1 MDSDFMDARDLGPRQ
16 LDALREV
23 ANIGAGHAATAL
35 SQMVNTRIM
44 VDIPE
49 IKIVRIEDV
58 GELLGPPDEIVS
70 AVMMQLLGD
79 VTGRTVQIFPWRTA
93 VQLAGA
99 LMGREPT
106 TRVEDFGEIEQS
118 ALREV
123 GNILVGAY
131 INALS
136 EFMGLM
142 LIMSPPSIAID
153 TAQAVLTTS
162 YLNFGD
168 QHDYVFAVNTR
179 LGMDEHTDLG
189 AHFLLLPDDA
199 SLKVILRALRIG

>member
-1 MDSDFMDARDLGPRQ
+1 MDARDLGPRQ

-35 SQMVNTRIM
+35 SQMVQQRIM

-49 IKIVRIEDV
+49 IKIVRLEDV
-58 GELLGPPDEIVS
+58 GEMLGPPDEIVS

-79 VTGRTVQIFPWRTA
+79 VTGRTIQIFPWRTA
-93 VQLAGA
+93 VQLTSK
-99 LMGREPT
+99 LLSRESSMAP
-106 TRVEDFGEIEQS
+106 EDFGELEQS
-118 ALREV
+118 ALKEV
-123 GNILVGAY
+123 SNILVGAY
-131 INALS
+131 VNALS

-142 LIMSPPSIAID
+142 LIMSPPALAID

-162 YLNFGD
+162 YLNFGEH
-168 QHDYVFAVNTR
+168 QEYVFAVNTR
-179 LGMDEHTDLG
+179 LGMDSNTELG
-189 AHFLLLPDDA
+189 AHFLLLPDEA

>member
-1 MDSDFMDARDLGPRQ
+1 MDARDLGPRQ

-35 SQMVNTRIM
+35 SQMVNARIM

-49 IKIVRIEDV
+49 IRIVKLEDV
-58 GELLGPPDEIVS
+58 GELLGAPDEIVS

-79 VTGRTVQIFPWRTA
+79 VTGRTIQIFPWSTA
-93 VQLAGA
+93 VKLTGVLLKRDATA
-99 LMGREPT
+99 RP
-106 TRVEDFGEIEQS
+106 EDFGEVEQS
-118 ALREV
+118 ALKEV

-162 YLNFGD
+162 YLNFGEHD
-168 QHDYVFAVNTR
+168 DYVFAVNTR

>member
-1 MDSDFMDARDLGPRQ
+1 MDPRDLGPRQ

-49 IKIVRIEDV
+49 IQIVRVEDV
-58 GELLGPPDEIVS
+58 GELLGKPDDIVS
-70 AVMMQLLGD
+70 AVVMQLLGD

-93 VQLAGA
+93 VQLTSM
-99 LMGREPT
+99 LLDRDDDL
-106 TRVEDFGEIEQS
+106 TRPEEFGEVEQS
-118 ALREV
+118 TLKEV

-131 INALS
+131 VNALS

-142 LIMSPPSIAID
+142 LIMSPPAIAID
-153 TAQAVLTTS
+153 TAQAILTTAS
-162 YLNFGD
+162 LNFGE
-168 QHDYVFAVNTR
+168 QHDYVVVINTR
-179 LGMDEHTDLG
+179 LGMDNHTELG
-189 AHFLLLPDDA
+189 AHFLLLPDEA
-199 SLKVILRALRIG
+199 SLKVILRTLRIG

>member
-1 MDSDFMDARDLGPRQ
+1 MDARDLGPRQ

-49 IKIVRIEDV
+49 IKIVKLEDV

-70 AVMMQLLGD
+70 ACMMQLLGD

-93 VQLAGA
+93 VQLTSV
-99 LMGREPT
+99 LLEHPDSDKRP
-106 TRVEDFGEIEQS
+106 EDFGEAEQS
-118 ALREV
+118 ALREISNV
-123 GNILVGAY
+123 LVGAY

-168 QHDYVFAVNTR
+168 HHDYVFAVNTR
-179 LGMDEHTDLG
+179 LGMDTNTDLG

>member
-1 MDSDFMDARDLGPRQ
+1 MDARDLGPRQ

-35 SQMVNTRIM
+35 SQMVNQRIM

-49 IKIVRIEDV
+49 IKIVRLEDV
-58 GELLGPPDEIVS
+58 GEIVGAPDEIVS

-93 VQLAGA
+93 VQLTSKLLSRTDANS
-99 LMGREPT
+99 P
-106 TRVEDFGEIEQS
+106 EDFGELEQS
-118 ALREV
+118 ALKEV
-123 GNILVGAY
+123 SNILVGAY

-142 LIMSPPSIAID
+142 LIMSPPAIAID

-168 QHDYVFAVNTR
+168 HQDYVFAVNTR
-179 LGMDEHTDLG
+179 LGMDSNTELG

>member
-1 MDSDFMDARDLGPRQ
+1 MDARDLGPRQ
-16 LDALREV
+16 LDALKEV

-49 IKIVRIEDV
+49 IKIVRFEDV
-58 GELLGPPDEIVS
+58 GELLGSPDEVVS

-79 VTGRTVQIFPWRTA
+79 VTGRTDQVFPWRTA
-93 VQLAGA
+93 VQLTSV
-99 LMGREPT
+99 LLRRDNEMRP
-106 TRVEDFGEIEQS
+106 EDFGEIEQS

-168 QHDYVFAVNTR
+168 HQEYVFAVNTR

>member
-1 MDSDFMDARDLGPRQ
+1 MDARDLGPRQ

-49 IKIVRIEDV
+49 IKIVKLEDV
-58 GELLGPPDEIVS
+58 GELIGKPDEIVS

-93 VQLAGA
+93 VQLTSVLLNRQGSD
-99 LMGREPT
+99 RP
-106 TRVEDFGEIEQS
+106 EDFGEVEQS
-118 ALREV
+118 ALREIS
-123 GNILVGAY
+123 NILVGAY

-162 YLNFGD
+162 YLNFGEH
-168 QHDYVFAVNTR
+168 HDYVFAVNTR
-179 LGMDEHTDLG
+179 LGMDTNTDLG

>member
-1 MDSDFMDARDLGPRQ
+1 MDARDLGPRQ

-35 SQMVNTRIM
+35 SQMVQQRIM

-49 IKIVRIEDV
+49 IKIVRLEDV
-58 GELLGPPDEIVS
+58 GEMLGAPDEIVS

-79 VTGRTVQIFPWRTA
+79 VTGRTIQIFPWRTA
-93 VQLAGA
+93 VQLTSK
-99 LMGREPT
+99 LLSRETSTAP
-106 TRVEDFGEIEQS
+106 EDFGELEQS
-118 ALREV
+118 ALKEV
-123 GNILVGAY
+123 SNILVGAY

-142 LIMSPPSIAID
+142 LIMSPPALAID
-153 TAQAVLTTS
+153 TAQAVLSTS
-162 YLNFGD
+162 YLNFGE
-168 QHDYVFAVNTR
+168 HEDYVFAVNTR
-179 LGMDEHTDLG
+179 LGMDSNTELG

>member
-1 MDSDFMDARDLGPRQ
+1 MDARDLGPRQ

-49 IKIVRIEDV
+49 IKVVPIEDV
-58 GELLGPPDEIVS
+58 GELIGAPDQIVS
-70 AVMMQLLGD
+70 AVVMQLLGD
-79 VTGRTVQIFPWRTA
+79 VTGRTLQIFPWRTA
-93 VQLAGA
+93 VRLTSVLLNRGHIDQP
-99 LMGREPT
+99 E
-106 TRVEDFGEIEQS
+106 EFGEVEQS
-118 ALREV
+118 TLKEV

-142 LIMSPPSIAID
+142 LFMSPPAIAID

-162 YLNFGD
+162 SLNFGN

-179 LGMDEHTDLG
+179 LGMDDSTELG
-189 AHFLLLPDDA
+189 GYFLLLPDDA

>member
-1 MDSDFMDARDLGPRQ
+1 MDARDLGPRQ

-35 SQMVNTRIM
+35 SQMVNQKIM

-49 IKIVRIEDV
+49 IKIVRLEDV
-58 GELLGPPDEIVS
+58 GELVGAPDEIVS

-93 VQLAGA
+93 VQLTSTLLRRNNAG
-99 LMGREPT
+99 GP
-106 TRVEDFGEIEQS
+106 EDFGELEQS
-118 ALREV
+118 ALKEV

-142 LIMSPPSIAID
+142 LIMSPPAIAID

-162 YLNFGD
+162 YLNFGEH
-168 QHDYVFAVNTR
+168 HDYVFAVNTR
-179 LGMDEHTDLG
+179 LGMDNNTDLG

>member
-1 MDSDFMDARDLGPRQ
+1 MDARDLGPRQ
-16 LDALREV
+16 LDALKEV

-49 IKIVRIEDV
+49 IKIVKFEDV
-58 GELLGPPDEIVS
+58 GELIGAPDEVCS

-79 VTGRTVQIFPWRTA
+79 VTGRTLQIFPWRTA
-93 VQLAGA
+93 VQLTST
-99 LMGREPT
+99 LLQRDVRERP
-106 TRVEDFGEIEQS
+106 EEFGELEQS

-162 YLNFGD
+162 YLNFGEH
-168 QHDYVFAVNTR
+168 QDYVFAVNTR
-179 LGMDEHTDLG
+179 LGMDKHTDLG

-199 SLKVILRALRIG
+199 SLKVILRALRMG

>member
-1 MDSDFMDARDLGPRQ
+1 MDARDLGPRQ
-16 LDALREV
+16 LDALKEV

-35 SQMVNTRIM
+35 SQMVNQRIM

-49 IKIVRIEDV
+49 IKIVKFEDV
-58 GELLGPPDEIVS
+58 GELLGKPDEIVS

-79 VTGRTVQIFPWRTA
+79 VTGRTVQVFPWRTA
-93 VQLAGA
+93 VQLTSV
-99 LMGREPT
+99 LLRRDLEMRP
-106 TRVEDFGEIEQS
+106 EDFGEVEQS

-142 LIMSPPSIAID
+142 LIMSPPAIAID

-162 YLNFGD
+162 YLNFGEH
-168 QHDYVFAVNTR
+168 QEYVFAVNVR

>member
-1 MDSDFMDARDLGPRQ
+1 MDARDLGPRQ

-49 IKIVRIEDV
+49 IKIVRFADV
-58 GELLGPPDEIVS
+58 GALLGAPDEVVS

-93 VQLAGA
+93 VKLTSVLLQQKGVAA
-99 LMGREPT
+99 P
-106 TRVEDFGEIEQS
+106 EDFGEVEQS
-118 ALREV
+118 ALKEV

-142 LIMSPPSIAID
+142 LIMSPPAIAID

-162 YLNFGD
+162 YLNFGE
-168 QHDYVFAVNTR
+168 HEEYVFAVNTR

>member
-1 MDSDFMDARDLGPRQ
+1 MDARDLGPRQ

-49 IKIVRIEDV
+49 IKIVKLADV
-58 GELLGPPDEIVS
+58 GALIGEPDEVVS

-93 VQLAGA
+93 VKLTSVLLQRTGVS
-99 LMGREPT
+99 RP
-106 TRVEDFGEIEQS
+106 EDFGELEQS
-118 ALREV
+118 ALKEV

-142 LIMSPPSIAID
+142 LIMSPPAIAID

-162 YLNFGD
+162 YLNFGE
-168 QHDYVFAVNTR
+168 HHEYVFAVNTR

>member
-1 MDSDFMDARDLGPRQ
+1 MDARDLGPRQ

-35 SQMVNTRIM
+35 SQMVDKKIM

-49 IKIVRIEDV
+49 IKIVRLEDV
-58 GELLGPPDEIVS
+58 GEIVGKPDEIVS

-93 VQLAGA
+93 VQLTSTLLRRDQAG
-99 LMGREPT
+99 GP
-106 TRVEDFGEIEQS
+106 EDFGELEQS
-118 ALREV
+118 ALKEV

-142 LIMSPPSIAID
+142 LIMSPPAIAID

-162 YLNFGD
+162 YLNFGEH
-168 QHDYVFAVNTR
+168 QDYVFAVNTR
-179 LGMDEHTDLG
+179 LGMDTNTDLG

>member
-1 MDSDFMDARDLGPRQ
+1 
-16 LDALREV
+16 
-23 ANIGAGHAATAL
+23 
-35 SQMVNTRIM
+35 M

-49 IKIVRIEDV
+49 IKIVRLEDV
-58 GELLGPPDEIVS
+58 GEILGSPDEIVS

-93 VQLAGA
+93 VRLTSQLLSKESGP
-99 LMGREPT
+99 EP
-106 TRVEDFGEIEQS
+106 EDFGELEQS
-118 ALREV
+118 ALKEV

-142 LIMSPPSIAID
+142 LIISPPAIAID

-162 YLNFGD
+162 YLNFGEH
-168 QHDYVFAVNTR
+168 HDYVFAVTTR
-179 LGMDEHTDLG
+179 LGMDANTELG

>member
-1 MDSDFMDARDLGPRQ
+1 MDARDLGPRQ

-35 SQMVNTRIM
+35 SQMVNQKIM

-49 IKIVRIEDV
+49 IKVVRIEDV
-58 GELLGPPDEIVS
+58 GEILGQPDEIVS

-79 VTGRTVQIFPWRTA
+79 VTGRTIQVFPWRTA
-93 VQLAGA
+93 VQLTST
-99 LMGREPT
+99 LLHRELDTNP
-106 TRVEDFGEIEQS
+106 EDFGELEQS
-118 ALREV
+118 ALKEV

-131 INALS
+131 VNALS

-142 LIMSPPSIAID
+142 LIMSPPAIAID

-162 YLNFGD
+162 YLNFGEHTD
-168 QHDYVFAVNTR
+168 FVFSVNTR
-179 LGMDEHTDLG
+179 LGMDSNTDLG

-199 SLKVILRALRIG
+199 SLKVILRALRIA

>member
-1 MDSDFMDARDLGPRQ
+1 MDARDLGPRQ
-16 LDALREV
+16 LDALKEV

-49 IKIVRIEDV
+49 IRIVKLEDV

-93 VQLAGA
+93 VQLTSV
-99 LMGREPT
+99 LMEHPASERP
-106 TRVEDFGEIEQS
+106 EDFGEAEQS
-118 ALREV
+118 ALREISNV
-123 GNILVGAY
+123 LVGAY

-153 TAQAVLTTS
+153 TAHAVLTTS

-168 QHDYVFAVNTR
+168 HQDYVFAVNTR
-179 LGMDEHTDLG
+179 LGMDTNTDLG
-189 AHFLLLPDDA
+189 AHFLLLPDHA

>member
-1 MDSDFMDARDLGPRQ
+1 MDARDLGPRQ

-35 SQMVNTRIM
+35 SQMVQQRIM

-49 IKIVRIEDV
+49 IKIVRLEDV
-58 GELLGPPDEIVS
+58 GEMLGPPDEIVS

-79 VTGRTVQIFPWRTA
+79 VTGRTIQIFPWRTA
-93 VQLAGA
+93 VQLTSK
-99 LMGREPT
+99 LLSRESSMNP
-106 TRVEDFGEIEQS
+106 EDFGELEQS
-118 ALREV
+118 ALKEV
-123 GNILVGAY
+123 SNILVGAY
-131 INALS
+131 VNALS

-142 LIMSPPSIAID
+142 LIMSPPALAID

-162 YLNFGD
+162 YLNFGEH
-168 QHDYVFAVNTR
+168 HDYVFAVNTR
-179 LGMDEHTDLG
+179 LGMDSNTDLG

>member
-1 MDSDFMDARDLGPRQ
+1 MDVRDLAPRQ
-16 LDALREV
+16 IDALREV

-35 SQMVNTRIM
+35 SQMVNARIM

-49 IKIVRIEDV
+49 IKIVRMEDV
-58 GELLGPPDEIVS
+58 GEIIGEPDQIVS

-79 VTGRTVQIFPWRTA
+79 VTGRTIQIFPWRTA
-93 VQLAGA
+93 VQLTSTLLQRSASEA
-99 LMGREPT
+99 P
-106 TRVEDFGEIEQS
+106 EDFGEAEQS
-118 ALREV
+118 ALKEV
-123 GNILVGAY
+123 SNILVGAY

-142 LIMSPPSIAID
+142 LIMSPPAIAID

-162 YLNFGD
+162 YLNFGE
-168 QHDYVFAVNTR
+168 HHEYVVSVNTR
-179 LGMDEHTDLG
+179 LTMDAAGDLG

-199 SLKVILRALRIG
+199 SLKVILRALRVG

>member
-1 MDSDFMDARDLGPRQ
+1 
-16 LDALREV
+16 
-23 ANIGAGHAATAL
+23 
-35 SQMVNTRIM
+35 MVNTRIM

-49 IKIVRIEDV
+49 IKVVKLEDV
-58 GELLGPPDEIVS
+58 GELIGRPDEIVS

-79 VTGRTVQIFPWRTA
+79 ITGRTVQIFPWKTA
-93 VQLAGA
+93 VQLTSVLLRGEKVAK
-99 LMGREPT
+99 P
-106 TRVEDFGEIEQS
+106 EDFGELEQS

-136 EFMGLM
+136 ELMGLM
-142 LIMSPPSIAID
+142 LIMSPPAITID

-162 YLNFGD
+162 YLNFGEP
-168 QHDYVFAVNTR
+168 HDYVFAVNTR
-179 LGMDEHTDLG
+179 LGMDSNTELG

>member
-1 MDSDFMDARDLGPRQ
+1 MDARELGPRQ

-49 IKIVRIEDV
+49 IRIVPIEEV
-58 GELLGPPDEIVS
+58 GGLVGAPDQIVS
-70 AVMMQLLGD
+70 AVVMQLLGD
-79 VTGRTVQIFPWRTA
+79 VTGRTLQIFPWRSA
-93 VQLAGA
+93 VQLTSV
-99 LMGREPT
+99 LLNQR
-106 TRVEDFGEIEQS
+106 RVDRPEDFGEVEQS
-118 ALREV
+118 TLKEV

-142 LIMSPPSIAID
+142 LFMSPPAIAID

-162 YLNFGD
+162 SINFGN

-179 LGMDEHTDLG
+179 LGMDDSTEMG
-189 AHFLLLPDDA
+189 GYFLLLPDEA
-199 SLKVILRALRIG
+199 SLKVILRSLRIG

>member
-1 MDSDFMDARDLGPRQ
+1 MDARDLGPRQ

-49 IKIVRIEDV
+49 IKIVKLTDV
-58 GELLGPPDEIVS
+58 GALIGEPEEVVS

-93 VQLAGA
+93 VKLTSVLLQKNGVS
-99 LMGREPT
+99 RP
-106 TRVEDFGEIEQS
+106 EDFGELEQS
-118 ALREV
+118 ALKEV

-142 LIMSPPSIAID
+142 LIMSPPAIAID

-162 YLNFGD
+162 YLNFGE
-168 QHDYVFAVNTR
+168 HHEYVFAVNTR

>member
-1 MDSDFMDARDLGPRQ
+1 MDARDLGPRQ

-49 IKIVRIEDV
+49 IRIVPIEEV
-58 GELLGPPDEIVS
+58 GTLVGAPDQIVS
-70 AVMMQLLGD
+70 AVVMQLLGD
-79 VTGRTVQIFPWRTA
+79 VTGRTLQIFPWRSA
-93 VQLAGA
+93 VQLTSV
-99 LMGREPT
+99 LLNRRQVVRP
-106 TRVEDFGEIEQS
+106 EDFGEVEQS
-118 ALREV
+118 TLKEV

-142 LIMSPPSIAID
+142 LFMSPPAIAID

-162 YLNFGD
+162 SINFGN

-179 LGMDEHTDLG
+179 LGMDDSTEMG
-189 AHFLLLPDDA
+189 GYFLLLPDEA
-199 SLKVILRALRIG
+199 SLKVILRSLRIG